1 MALPL
6 HCNRIAVTVQSRCRY
21 GAIALPLRCNGDAI
35 WLLSQK
41 KLAEKPPTAWSRG
54 RRLPFSRSKCTGFQ
68 VLNFGNNI
76 LQFTMLCRFSVE
88 HGLNGLNTRRWH
100 IREIRNIRVRL
111 NHNDDNGHSG
121 GGQKN
126 NICQYL
132 FPLGALRP
140 CLRERPRVS

>member
-1 MALPL
+1 M
-6 HCNRIAVTVQSRCRY
+6 R
-21 GAIALPLRCNGDAI
+21 LRCNGNAI

-41 KLAEKPPTAWSRG
+41 KLAEKPPTALSRG
-54 RRLPFSRSKCTGFQ
+54 RRLPFSRSKRTGFQ

-76 LQFTMLCRFSVE
+76 LQFTMLCRFSFE

-121 GGQKN
+121 GGQKTTFVNIYSLWEPCGFTSAN
-126 NICQYL
+126 NLAFLNLCFIGMIYC
-132 FPLGALRP
+132 
-140 CLRERPRVS
+140 